1 MLRIILADDHAVVRK
16 GVRQILAGAIPAAT
30 FGEAATGLELLDL
43 TRAQAWDILVLD
55 LAMPGISGLD
65 LLRLVKQEAPK
76 LPVLIL
82 SMSPEDQ
89 FAVRAIRAGASGYL
103 NKEAAPEDLV
113 RAITQVIQGGNFVTA
128 AVADELV
135 RHTRQ
140 DDDRRPHEL
149 LSDREFQVL
158 RLLGAGMAVKDIASQ
173 LGISPATVSTYRA
186 RILQKMEMDSSAELM
201 RYALQEGLA

>member
-1 MLRIILADDHAVVRK
+1 LRVILADDHAVVRK
-16 GVRQILAGAIPAAT
+16 GVRQILAGAFPRAT
-30 FGEAATGLELLDL
+30 FGEAATATELLDL
-43 TRAQAWDILVLD
+43 TRTQAWDILVLD
-55 LAMPGISGLD
+55 LAMPGINGLD
-65 LLRLVKQEAPK
+65 LLKLVKQAAPK

-82 SMSPEDQ
+82 SMFPEDQ
-89 FAVRAIRAGASGYL
+89 FAVRAIRAGAAGYL
-103 NKEAAPEDLV
+103 NKETAPEDLL
-113 RAITQVIQGGNFVTA
+113 RAITQIIQGGNFVTA

-158 RLLGAGMAVKDIASQ
+158 RLIGAGRAVKDIAAE

-186 RILQKMEMDSSAELM
+186 RILQKMEMASSAELM
-201 RYALQEGLA
+201 RYALKEGLV